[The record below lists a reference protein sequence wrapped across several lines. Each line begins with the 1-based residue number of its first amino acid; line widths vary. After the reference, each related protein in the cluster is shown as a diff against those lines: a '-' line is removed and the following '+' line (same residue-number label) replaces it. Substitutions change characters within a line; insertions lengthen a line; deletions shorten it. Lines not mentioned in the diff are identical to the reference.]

1 MKGGDYILKKADLLM
16 LGGMLL
22 SGLAML
28 ANNAKDKAELKEAV
42 KEEVDRQLH
51 PKKEKEEEP

>member
-1 MKGGDYILKKADLLM
+1 MKGGDYILKKTDLLM

-51 PKKEKEEEP
+51 PEKEKEEEP

>member
-51 PKKEKEEEP
+51 PEKEKEEEP

>member
-1 MKGGDYILKKADLLM
+1 MKKTDLLM